1 MKVKFTAEAK
11 KIVTVAEVP
20 EVKKII
26 AYMKENETAESLK
39 DYATMAARVASKN
52 GCTFEI
58 LKVDA
63 EIAKNCRAFDNYH
76 EGSGNLDIWL
86 TVYAFSPLNGFY
98 NIGVYLSDIWQ
109 LSGDNTE
116 EIKSH
121 MYIEEYTRK

>member
-39 DYATMAARVASKN
+39 DYAMMAARVASKN

-109 LSGDNTE
+109 LSGDNTV